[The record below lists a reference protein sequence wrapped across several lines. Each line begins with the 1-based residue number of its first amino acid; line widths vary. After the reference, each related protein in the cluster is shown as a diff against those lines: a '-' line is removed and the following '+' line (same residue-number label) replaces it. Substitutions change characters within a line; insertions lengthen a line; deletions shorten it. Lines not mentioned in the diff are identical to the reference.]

1 MSVILV
7 TGASTGIGQET
18 ALHMARQGH
27 DVYASV
33 RNPDTATEL
42 KELIAAE
49 NLPVHVI
56 KLDLVDSSTIESAV
70 AEIMER
76 SGRLDVLVANA
87 GIGAG
92 SSVEETDLEV
102 VREIFETN
110 YFGNV
115 SLLRAVTPILRTQ
128 QSGSIIVVGSLAG
141 RYAAGCHAHYSASK
155 WAMEGLCESLAQEM
169 AEFDV
174 SVSVVEP
181 GCVATPMWTKV
192 SPSEAPPL
200 YPINVQRLTRFFE
213 FGLGRPAMPSDV
225 AQAIEG
231 AINADQPPFRIPV
244 GKDANEVTAG
254 RSSVSENEW
263 VAALCLKGDAF
274 YDRWQE
280 IVGVDYFRDPD

>member
-18 ALHMARQGH
+18 ALHFSRQGH

-42 KELIAAE
+42 KEKIVEEKLSAKI
-49 NLPVHVI
+49 I
-56 KLDLVDSSTIESAV
+56 RLDLVKPDTIKEAV
-70 AEIMER
+70 AEIVKD
-76 SGRLDVLVANA
+76 SGQLDVLIANA

-92 SSVEETDLEV
+92 SSVEETALDT

-115 SLLRAVTPILRTQ
+115 SLLQAVTPIMRQQ
-128 QSGSIIVVGSLAG
+128 QSGHIIMVGSLAG

-169 AEFDV
+169 AEFNARV
-174 SVSVVEP
+174 TIIEP
-181 GCVATPMWTKV
+181 GCVVTPMWTKV
-192 SPSEAPPL
+192 EASDTPPL
-200 YPINVQRLTRFFE
+200 YPENVKRLVRFFE

-225 AQAIEG
+225 ADAIEN
-231 AINADQPPFRIPV
+231 AITDDKAPFRIPV
-244 GKDANEVTAG
+244 GKDAVEVTSGRTKAG
-254 RSSVSENEW
+254 DEAWVSM
-263 VAALCLKGDAF
+263 LCRDN
-274 YDRWQE
+274 YDNFADGWKD
-280 IVGVDYFRDPD
+280 IIGVEYYRD